1 MHAAG
6 EGLPL
11 DKGGIDNA
19 GGGDV
24 AGASGARQYLYLC
37 TSKASKLSIDNAGG
51 GAVAGA
57 SEAQLNLLDLLVQ
70 RYKY

>member
-19 GGGDV
+19 GGGAV
-24 AGASGARQYLYLC
+24 AGASGA
-37 TSKASKLSIDNAGG
+37 
-51 GAVAGA
+51 
-57 SEAQLNLLDLLVQ
+57 QLNLLALLA
-70 RYKY
+70 Y